1 MSDPKRF
8 ARALERFERAA
19 LDRGDPGAI
28 PVFGQDAEEQ
38 TPIDAARRRINT
50 EYGQARAALV
60 KAAGFSRREV

>member
-1 MSDPKRF
+1 MPDTKRF

-19 LDRGDPGAI
+19 LDRGDLGAI

-38 TPIDAARRRINT
+38 TLVDATRRRINR

-60 KAAGFSRREV
+60 KAAGFSRGSV